1 MCIKR
6 EETICFTERFV
17 LARKSCKK
25 INNKKR
31 IHKTKVDMQ
40 IFTYGWVRR
49 FWTVGR
55 PFLHASVVSTD
66 SNTDPVTHIN
76 DKFHFDLTYMQ

>member
-1 MCIKR
+1 MCIKS
-6 EETICFTERFV
+6 EETLCFTERFV

-25 INNKKR
+25 TKNIF

-40 IFTYGWVRR
+40 IFTYGCVRR

-76 DKFHFDLTYMQ
+76 DKFHFDSTYMQ